1 MGTAK
6 KEKKKRK
13 KRKIDRNKK
22 KKKWAE
28 DLNRHFSRKDIQ
40 IPKRHM
46 KKKSSIFTNYQRNV
60 SQNYNKIPQLY
71 CSEWPP
77 LTTNAGEGV
86 EKREPSSTIGGT
98 INWYKH
104 DGKEYEG
111 S

>member
-46 KKKSSIFTNYQRNV
+46 KKKSSIFTNY
-60 SQNYNKIPQLY
+60 
-71 CSEWPP
+71 
-77 LTTNAGEGV
+77 
-86 EKREPSSTIGGT
+86 
-98 INWYKH
+98 
-104 DGKEYEG
+104 
-111 S
+111 